1 METSIADFHT
11 SLYIPEIKKLEFHL
25 PHVSILGTNFCG
37 NIRHEAFT
45 RCIENQ
51 YVLCCSVYYDRLIA
65 SFSHKI
71 QSKYYVG
78 DLSVSIEEIELEN
91 FSATTQTET

>member
-1 METSIADFHT
+1 MSPEKLYTRKELVIMKTSIADFHT

-71 QSKYYVG
+71 
-78 DLSVSIEEIELEN
+78 
-91 FSATTQTET
+91 